1 MKQTVTQSMFKDAF
15 RNSQYKD
22 NFTYE
27 GLRLLFEYLEQY
39 EQDSGRELELDVV
52 ALCCDY
58 AQDDLEAVLKNYSLE
73 SIDDL
78 RDNTMVLE
86 CSDGTVIYQV
96 F

>member
-1 MKQTVTQSMFKDAF
+1 MKQTVTLSMFRDAF
-15 RNSQYKD
+15 RGTSYEN

-27 GLRLLFEYLEQY
+27 GLALLFDYLEQY

-78 RDNTMVLE
+78 RDNTTVIE
-86 CSDGTVIYQV
+86 CNDGTVIYQV